1 MSNTVKNILIVFIVG
16 TLIFIIGSGIFDRF
30 QYDGVNDFLRVFSIY
45 QLYAFVLGFSNITFF
60 NYLENMK
67 WEKGST
73 AKRIS
78 VGILGSTLITIVGL
92 FLIRMSI
99 SVFYQGHSFMT
110 YLENERFENFY
121 FGIWASLTV
130 VITVHVIYFYNK
142 YQKTKVKESQIVA
155 KTESAKFES
164 LKNQLDPHFLFNS
177 LNVLTSLIGENPR
190 QAEKFTTK
198 LSKVYRYVLEQKDKD
213 LISLEEELKFA
224 KSYMQLLQMR
234 FEEAIEFSIPE
245 KVSDEELK
253 IVPLSLQ
260 LLLENAVKH
269 NVIKSG
275 EPLRIKIYEADGYLC
290 VENTVNPKA
299 SLEKSTKVGL
309 KNITQRYELV
319 SSNKVVI
326 ENDNKI
332 FKVKLPLLTQRIQI
346 MRTEYMDESAKYLRA
361 KKKVEEL
368 KGFYGNLVAYII
380 VIPVIIGI
388 NYKTSWHFQ
397 WFWFPL
403 FGWGMG
409 LIIQAFITFGYGG
422 NWEARKIKEIMEK
435 ENKYKF

>member
-1 MSNTVKNILIVFIVG
+1 MKNILIVFIIG
-16 TLIFIIGSGIFDRF
+16 TLVFILGSGFFHSF
-30 QYDGVNDFLRVFSIY
+30 QYDGVNDFLRQFSIY
-45 QLYAFVLGFSNITFF
+45 QLHAFVLGYSNIIFF
-60 NYLENMK
+60 SYLENLG
-67 WEKGST
+67 WVKGST
-73 AKRIS
+73 AKRVT
-78 VGILGSTLITIVGL
+78 VGILFSVLITIIGL
-92 FLIRMSI
+92 FLIRMAI
-99 SVFYQGHSFMT
+99 SVFYEGNSFIA
-110 YLENERFENFY
+110 YFENERLENFY

-130 VITVHVIYFYNK
+130 IITVYVIYFYNN

-155 KTESAKFES
+155 KNESAKFES

-177 LNVLTSLIGENPR
+177 LNVLTSLIGENPG

-234 FEEAIEFSIPE
+234 FEEAIEYSVPE
-245 KVSDEELK
+245 KVSDEALK

-269 NVIKSG
+269 NVITSSS
-275 EPLRIKIYEADGYLC
+275 PLKIRIYEADGYLC

-326 ENDNKI
+326 ENNHKI
-332 FKVKLPLLTQRIQI
+332 FKVKLPLLTQKIQI
-346 MRTEYMDESAKYLRA
+346 MRTDYMNESAKYLRA

-368 KGFYGNLVAYII
+368 KGFYGSLFAYVIFIPFII
-380 VIPVIIGI
+380 MI
-388 NYKTSWHFQ
+388 NFKTSWDFQ

-403 FGWGMG
+403 FGWGLG
-409 LIIQAFITFGYGG
+409 LVIQAFKTFGYGG
-422 NWEARKIKEIMEK
+422 NWEARKIKQIMEK

>member
-1 MSNTVKNILIVFIVG
+1 MSNSIKNIFIVFVIG
-16 TLIFIIGSGIFDRF
+16 TLVFVVGSGISHRF
-30 QYDGVNDFLRVFSIY
+30 QYDHFNDFAVEFGIY
-45 QLYAFVLGFSNITFF
+45 QLYAFVLGFSNMSFF
-60 NYLENMK
+60 YYLERIK
-67 WEKGST
+67 WEEGSQ
-73 AKRIS
+73 AKRVAI
-78 VGILGSTLITIVGL
+78 GMIGSTLITIVGL
-92 FLIRMSI
+92 FIIRMTI
-99 SVFYQGHSFMT
+99 SVFYEGNSFLQ
-110 YLENERFENFY
+110 YWQDERIENFY

-130 VITVHVIYFYNK
+130 VIIIHVIYFYNK

-155 KTESAKFES
+155 KNESAKFES

-177 LNVLTSLIGENPR
+177 LNVLTSLIGENPG

-234 FEEAIEFSIPE
+234 FEEAIEYSIPE
-245 KVSDEELK
+245 EVSNPDLK

-269 NVIKSG
+269 NVITSSS
-275 EPLRIKIYEADGYLC
+275 PLQIRIYEAEGYLC

-326 ENDNKI
+326 ENDNKV
-332 FKVKLPLLTQRIQI
+332 FKVKLPLLTQKIQI
-346 MRTEYMDESAKYLRA
+346 MRTDYMDESAKYLRA
-361 KKKVEEL
+361 KKKVEDL
-368 KGFYGNLVAYII
+368 KGFYGSLVAYVL
-380 VIPVIIGI
+380 VIPFLIML
-388 NYKTSWHFQ
+388 NYRTSWDFQ

-403 FGWGMG
+403 FGWGLG
-409 LIIQAFITFGYGG
+409 LVIQAFQTFGYGG
-422 NWEARKIKEIMEK
+422 NWEARKIRKIME
-435 ENKYKF
+435 EDNKYKF

>member
-1 MSNTVKNILIVFIVG
+1 VKNVLTVFIIG
-16 TLIFIIGSGIFDRF
+16 TLIFIIGSGFFHRF
-30 QYDGVNDFLRVFSIY
+30 QYDGYNDLIREFFVY
-45 QLYAFVLGFSNITFF
+45 QLYAFVLGYSNIIFF
-60 NYLENMK
+60 NYLERLK
-67 WEKGST
+67 WEKGT
-73 AKRIS
+73 MAKRIS

-99 SVFYQGHSFMT
+99 SVFYEGSSFIP
-110 YLENERFENFY
+110 YFENERLENFY
-121 FGIWASLTV
+121 FGIWASLSV
-130 VITVHVIYFYNK
+130 VITFHVIYFYNK

-155 KTESAKFES
+155 KTETAKFES

-177 LNVLTSLIGENPR
+177 LNVLTSLIGENPL

-213 LISLEEELKFA
+213 LISLEEELMFA

-234 FEEAIEFSIPE
+234 FEDAIEYSIPE

-269 NVIKSG
+269 NVIKSSD
-275 EPLRIKIYEADGYLC
+275 PLRIKIYEADGYLC
-290 VENTVNPKA
+290 VENTINPKA

-319 SSNKVVI
+319 SSNNVVI
-326 ENDNKI
+326 EKDDKI
-332 FKVKLPLLTQRIQI
+332 FKVKLPLLTQKIQV

-368 KGFYGNLVAYII
+368 KGFYGSLVAYSIIMPII
-380 VIPVIIGI
+380 VFI

-397 WFWFPL
+397 WFWFPV

-409 LIIQAFITFGYGG
+409 IIIQAFITFGYGG
-422 NWEARKIKEIMEK
+422 DWEARKIKEIMEK

>member
-1 MSNTVKNILIVFIVG
+1 MNNSIKNIFIVFVIG
-16 TLIFIIGSGIFDRF
+16 TLVFVVGSGISHRF
-30 QYDGVNDFLRVFSIY
+30 QYDNFNDFAVEFSIY
-45 QLYAFVLGFSNITFF
+45 QLYAFVLGFSNMSFF
-60 NYLENMK
+60 YYLERMK
-67 WEKGST
+67 WEEGSR
-73 AKRIS
+73 AKRIAI
-78 VGILGSTLITIVGL
+78 GMIGSTLITIVGL
-92 FLIRMSI
+92 FIIRMTI
-99 SVFYQGHSFMT
+99 SVFYEGNSFLQ
-110 YLENERFENFY
+110 YWQDERIENFY

-130 VITVHVIYFYNK
+130 VISIHVIYFYNK

-155 KTESAKFES
+155 KNESAKFES

-177 LNVLTSLIGENPR
+177 LNVLTSLIGENAG

-234 FEEAIEFSIPE
+234 FEEAIEYSIPE
-245 KVSDEELK
+245 EVSNPDLK

-269 NVIKSG
+269 NVITSSS
-275 EPLRIKIYEADGYLC
+275 PLQIRIYEAGGYLC

-332 FKVKLPLLTQRIQI
+332 FKVKLPLLTQKIQI
-346 MRTEYMDESAKYLRA
+346 MRTDYMDESAKYLRA
-361 KKKVEEL
+361 KKKVEDL
-368 KGFYGNLVAYII
+368 KGFYGSLVAY
-380 VIPVIIGI
+380 VLVMPFLVML

-403 FGWGMG
+403 FGWGLG
-409 LIIQAFITFGYGG
+409 LVIQAFQVFGYGG
-422 NWEARKIKEIMEK
+422 NWEARKIRKIME
-435 ENKYKF
+435 EDNKYKF

>member
-1 MSNTVKNILIVFIVG
+1 MKTAKNILIVFIIGILV
-16 TLIFIIGSGIFDRF
+16 FIIGSGFFHRF
-30 QYDGVNDFLRVFSIY
+30 QYDGYNDLIREFLVY

-60 NYLENMK
+60 NYLERLK
-67 WEKGST
+67 WEKGS
-73 AKRIS
+73 AVKRIAY
-78 VGILGSTLITIVGL
+78 GILGSTLITIIGL
-92 FLIRMSI
+92 FLIRMTI
-99 SVFYQGHSFMT
+99 AVFYEGSSFVGYM
-110 YLENERFENFY
+110 ENERIENFY
-121 FGIWASLTV
+121 FGIWSSLSV
-130 VITVHVIYFYNK
+130 VVTFHVIYFYNK

-177 LNVLTSLIGENPR
+177 LNVLTSLIGENPL

-224 KSYMQLLQMR
+224 ESYMQLLQMR
-234 FEEAIEFSIPE
+234 FEEAIEYSIP
-245 KVSDEELK
+245 KMVSDPELK

-269 NVIKSG
+269 NVIKS
-275 EPLRIKIYEADGYLC
+275 ENPLQIKIYEADGYLC
-290 VENTVNPKA
+290 IENTVNPKA

-326 ENDNKI
+326 EKDNRI
-332 FKVKLPLLTQRIQI
+332 FKVKLPLLTQKIQI
-346 MRTEYMDESAKYLRA
+346 MRTDYMDESAKYLRA

-368 KGFYGNLVAYII
+368 KGFYGSLMAYVI
-380 VIPVIIGI
+380 VIPFIIGI

-403 FGWGMG
+403 FGWGLG
-409 LIIQAFITFGYGG
+409 LIIQAVITFGYGG
-422 NWEARKIKEIMEK
+422 NWEERKIKQIME
-435 ENKYKF
+435 ENKKYKF

>member
-1 MSNTVKNILIVFIVG
+1 MSKSIKNIFIVFLIGTLVFIVG
-16 TLIFIIGSGIFDRF
+16 GGISHRF
-30 QYDGVNDFLRVFSIY
+30 QYDHFNDFAVEFSRY
-45 QLYAFVLGFSNITFF
+45 QLYAFVLGFSNISFF
-60 NYLENMK
+60 NYLENK
-67 WEKGST
+67 RWEEGSQAKRVAIGMIGST
-73 AKRIS
+73 F
-78 VGILGSTLITIVGL
+78 ITIVGL
-92 FLIRMSI
+92 FIIRMTI
-99 SVFYQGHSFMT
+99 SVFYEGNSFLQ
-110 YLENERFENFY
+110 YWQDERIENFY

-130 VITVHVIYFYNK
+130 VITFHVIYFYNK

-155 KTESAKFES
+155 KNESAKFES

-177 LNVLTSLIGENPR
+177 LNVLTSLIGENPG

-234 FEEAIEFSIPE
+234 FEEAIEYSIPE
-245 KVSDEELK
+245 EVSNPDLK

-269 NVIKSG
+269 NVITSSS
-275 EPLRIKIYEADGYLC
+275 PLQIRIYEAEGYLC

-332 FKVKLPLLTQRIQI
+332 FKVKLPLLTQKIQI
-346 MRTEYMDESAKYLRA
+346 MRTDYMDESAKYLRA
-361 KKKVEEL
+361 KKKVEDL
-368 KGFYGNLVAYII
+368 KGFYGSLVAYVI
-380 VIPVIIGI
+380 VIPFLVMI
-388 NYKTSWHFQ
+388 NYRTSWDFQ

-403 FGWGMG
+403 FGWGLG
-409 LIIQAFITFGYGG
+409 LVIQAFQVFGYGG
-422 NWEARKIKEIMEK
+422 NWEARKIRKIME
-435 ENKYKF
+435 EDNKYKF

>member
-1 MSNTVKNILIVFIVG
+1 MSNNIKNIFIVFVIG
-16 TLIFIIGSGIFDRF
+16 TLVFVVGSGISHRF
-30 QYDGVNDFLRVFSIY
+30 QYDHFNDLAVEFSIY
-45 QLYAFVLGFSNITFF
+45 QLYAFVLGFSNMSFF
-60 NYLENMK
+60 TYLESIK
-67 WEKGST
+67 WEEGSR
-73 AKRIS
+73 AKRVTI
-78 VGILGSTLITIVGL
+78 GMIGSTLITIVGL
-92 FLIRMSI
+92 FIIRMTI
-99 SVFYQGHSFMT
+99 SVFYKGNSFLQ
-110 YLENERFENFY
+110 YWQDERIENFY
-121 FGIWASLTV
+121 FGVWASLTV
-130 VITVHVIYFYNK
+130 VITIHVIYFYNK

-155 KTESAKFES
+155 KNESAKFES

-177 LNVLTSLIGENPR
+177 LNVLTSLIGENPE

-234 FEEAIEFSIPE
+234 FEEAIEYSIPE
-245 KVSDEELK
+245 EVSSPDLK

-269 NVIKSG
+269 NVITSSS
-275 EPLRIKIYEADGYLC
+275 PLQIRIYESEGYLC

-319 SSNKVVI
+319 SSNKVTI

-332 FKVKLPLLTQRIQI
+332 FKVKLPLLTQKIQI
-346 MRTEYMDESAKYLRA
+346 MRTDYMDESAKYLRA
-361 KKKVEEL
+361 KKKVDDL
-368 KGFYGNLVAYII
+368 KGFYGSLVAYVL
-380 VIPVIIGI
+380 VIPFLVLI

-403 FGWGMG
+403 FGWGLG
-409 LIIQAFITFGYGG
+409 IVIQAFQVFGYGG
-422 NWEARKIKEIMEK
+422 NWEARKIRKIME
-435 ENKYKF
+435 EDNKYKF